1 MVGMNSYRIVLSER
15 VHRELWLVGI
25 GIAVLCLIQVHLVH
39 RSDKL
44 FLWIGQLL
52 LQLLLVCEVG
62 KLHTILNSCQLQE
75 VHIYIYPWLLV
86 VLREYQYAIFERHQ
100 PLAMVE
106 GVVVYHAHYASLFDT
121 CHMIEHMLRSLET
134 LMASSIFVLW
144 PHKCAQSLGACHQLN
159 CHDMIL
165 IHHPAILRE
174 HIFGLLFSAPLGC
187 LWFLVYKYVK
197 VCHFPVIHIVQ
208 ILQLLILIIWG
219 HLVIL
224 FVICMLL
231 CLYKT
236 HHLFAEKSGLDLV
249 LQEDNQYH

>member
-1 MVGMNSYRIVLSER
+1 M
-15 VHRELWLVGI
+15 
-25 GIAVLCLIQVHLVH
+25 
-39 RSDKL
+39 
-44 FLWIGQLL
+44 
-52 LQLLLVCEVG
+52 
-62 KLHTILNSCQLQE
+62 
-75 VHIYIYPWLLV
+75 LV

-121 CHMIEHMLRSLET
+121 GHMIEHMLRSLET

-144 PHKCAQSLGACHQLN
+144 WHKCAQSLGACHQLN

-165 IHHPAILRE
+165 IHHPAVLRE
-174 HIFGLLFSAPLGC
+174 HIFGLLFSVPLGC

-197 VCHFPVIHIVQ
+197 VCHFPIIHIVQ
-208 ILQLLILIIWG
+208 ILQLLILIVWG

-236 HHLFAEKSGLDLV
+236 HHLFIKLITHQIRSRFGFMERLSVSSTWLSVFTLLLSVFSLLYSLFCISAVSV
-249 LQEDNQYH
+249 LEVA